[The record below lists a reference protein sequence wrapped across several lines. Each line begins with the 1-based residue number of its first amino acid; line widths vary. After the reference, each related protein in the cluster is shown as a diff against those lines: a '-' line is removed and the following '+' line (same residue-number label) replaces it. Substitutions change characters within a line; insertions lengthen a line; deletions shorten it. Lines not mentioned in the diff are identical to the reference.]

1 MTPGVRHIYV
11 YLQDILADK
20 AQVLTGGPRPI
31 NTLGNPWQAFSRAK
45 VAASHGFN
53 CLKRGYQGGS
63 HISLDTVT
71 SSGDNVV
78 NSGKPFN
85 LHEDQPPRKKHCPT
99 AAPAIRSDS
108 RHQIMADDEETFM
121 LDDGK
126 AGRLP
131 PLPVKNSYNSSILS
145 QGSEVISNSQPL
157 RGTAS
162 RGSNQEYR
170 TTEETM
176 NPRPKGKRRLKRS
189 QLVTATP
196 GATPPVTIDLC
207 RDDPAV
213 AKQKQPYQGTA
224 RETQS
229 RGTSTGE
236 KHRNTRHGYGPG
248 TKSRHFQ
255 NANKPKISSSMRG
268 SNARPAG
275 QQAEQPNLRS
285 IFVDDVGKRRNSMM
299 GDSADELQNGTT
311 VGSHSCEVQ
320 FSPAHTQLRSSE
332 PLKDITIRPDT
343 PSHQVLGL
351 PESNIRS
358 TEFTSSRPRSRK
370 IHRVEEAPRTHRP
383 TTELGVALVN
393 FRTGSADLHGRTSCG
408 LVYDHLK
415 KLFVVKHEGKD
426 LSEENSR
433 LSFAPTRVR
442 RISIGGGDSC
452 RLRLLLSRLGNLD
465 PWIDIE
471 LDSHKDAIEF
481 MQALQDMTPGIKF
494 DMKKRFVYAELLTSH
509 CLTHMLTLSKQ

>member
-20 AQVLTGGPRPI
+20 AQVLTGGPQPI

-45 VAASHGFN
+45 VAASYGLN

-99 AAPAIRSDS
+99 AAPAIRSEP
-108 RHQIMADDEETFM
+108 RHRIMADDEETFM

-131 PLPVKNSYNSSILS
+131 PLPIMNSYNSSILS
-145 QGSEVISNSQPL
+145 QDSEVISNSQPL

-162 RGSNQEYR
+162 RGVSREYR
-170 TTEETM
+170 VTEKTM
-176 NPRPKGKRRLKRS
+176 NPRTKGRRRLRRS
-189 QLVTATP
+189 QPVTATP
-196 GATPPVTIDLC
+196 RATPPVTIDLC
-207 RDDPAV
+207 RDDPVV
-213 AKQKQPYQGTA
+213 AREKQPYQGTA

-229 RGTSTGE
+229 RGTSTVE
-236 KHRNTRHGYGPG
+236 KHRNTRHEYGTG

-255 NANKPKISSSMRG
+255 IANKPKISSSMRG

-285 IFVDDVGKRRNSMM
+285 SFVDDVGKRRNSMM

-332 PLKDITIRPDT
+332 PWKDITIRPDT

-370 IHRVEEAPRTHRP
+370 IHRVEETPRTHRP

-393 FRTGSADLHGRTSCG
+393 FRTGSADLRGRTSCG
-408 LVYDHLK
+408 LVYDPMK
-415 KLFVVKHEGKD
+415 KMFVVKHEGKD
-426 LSEENSR
+426 LSEENSE
-433 LSFAPTRVR
+433 LSIAPTRVR
-442 RISIGGGDSC
+442 RVLIGEGDSC
-452 RLRLLLSRLGNLD
+452 KIRLLISRSGNLD
-465 PWIDIE
+465 PRIDIE
-471 LDSHKDAIEF
+471 LGSHKDAVEF
-481 MQALQDMTPGIKF
+481 IQALHDMTPGIKV
-494 DMKKRFVYAELLTSH
+494 DTKKRFVYTVLVTKHS
-509 CLTHMLTLSKQ
+509 LTHILTLSDQ